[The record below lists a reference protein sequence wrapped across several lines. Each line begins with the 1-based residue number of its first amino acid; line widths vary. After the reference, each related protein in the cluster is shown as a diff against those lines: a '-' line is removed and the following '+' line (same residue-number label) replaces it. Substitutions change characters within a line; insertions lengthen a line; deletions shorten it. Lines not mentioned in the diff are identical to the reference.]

1 MIMFK
6 QLILCIS
13 VNPIINMKNNKNKK
27 EKAIESSVRVL
38 IRVRPLI
45 SIEQS
50 TKNIISISSDVFW
63 LSLLG
68 KVSLG

>member
-1 MIMFK
+1 
-6 QLILCIS
+6 
-13 VNPIINMKNNKNKK
+13 MKNNKNKK

-50 TKNIISISSDVFW
+50 TKNIISISSDVF
-63 LSLLG
+63 
-68 KVSLG
+68 